1 MGDREA
7 WASGPLILGCGTFGG
22 IGGAVRL
29 IGRGL
34 DEPAAI
40 AVMDEAV
47 AHGITLFDTAES
59 YGAGASEEM
68 IGRWL
73 RAVDA
78 ATREGVR
85 IATKVAPPR
94 GVDAGRPFD
103 RPYIE
108 LTFAGSLDRLGVSS
122 VELLLSHAPDDG
134 TPIEATL
141 EGLEAVRESGQCRS
155 VGACNVDAA
164 QLTTALEAADRLG
177 YAPYHVVQN
186 GYSLLS
192 PNDELAVR
200 RICAERGIA
209 FTPFS
214 PLAGGAL
221 TGKYQRDSSPP
232 PESRLA
238 LRPDGVDELLTPAAH
253 DAIDRLGGLAAR
265 RFGVE
270 CGSLALAWLLGRDDV
285 TAVVIGPSRTA
296 PHLGLGVRALGVDLP
311 RDVAAEIG
319 SWFGADE
326 VN

>member
-1 MGDREA
+1 
-7 WASGPLILGCGTFGG
+7 
-22 IGGAVRL
+22 
-29 IGRGL
+29 
-34 DEPAAI
+34 
-40 AVMDEAV
+40 MDEAV

-73 RAVDA
+73 RTVDA

-94 GVDAGRPFD
+94 GADAGRAFD
-103 RPYIE
+103 RSYIE
-108 LTFAGSLDRLGVSS
+108 LTFAGSLDRLGVRS

-192 PNDELAVR
+192 PNDGLAVR

-214 PLAGGAL
+214 PLAGGRSPGSTSA
-221 TGKYQRDSSPP
+221 TRRRRPNPGSRCGPTASTSS
-232 PESRLA
+232 SRLRRMTRSIA
-238 LRPDGVDELLTPAAH
+238 SGASPHGASASS
-253 DAIDRLGGLAAR
+253 ADRLR
-265 RFGVE
+265 WH
-270 CGSLALAWLLGRDDV
+270 GS
-285 TAVVIGPSRTA
+285 SRATT
-296 PHLGLGVRALGVDLP
+296 
-311 RDVAAEIG
+311 
-319 SWFGADE
+319 
-326 VN
+326 